1 MIVFLIILKVTAV
14 NCTCLIRV
22 YTIIGEHMVVPIT
35 SYLVITQQCSFQVL
49 FTVK

>member
-22 YTIIGEHMVVPIT
+22 YTIIGEHMVPIT